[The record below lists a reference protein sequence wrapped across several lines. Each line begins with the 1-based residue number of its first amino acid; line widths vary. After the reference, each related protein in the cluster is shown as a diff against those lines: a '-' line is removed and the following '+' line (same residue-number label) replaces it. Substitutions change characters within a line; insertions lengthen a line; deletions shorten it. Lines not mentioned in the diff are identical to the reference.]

1 MPTIN
6 SAGIGSG
13 LDVNSIVTQLM
24 AIERAPLKRMQS
36 DQKDIQNKLSTYG
49 KLQGMVST
57 MRDAALKLT
66 KPDTWGAVTASSSD
80 ASVVAATAGTSAT
93 AANYSL
99 TVQQLAAS
107 QSIASTAWP
116 ATASVVGSG
125 TLRIELGSWGAG
137 QTTFAANPDKT
148 AVDVTI
154 SPTDTLAQVRD
165 KINAA
170 KAGVMATVVNDASGS
185 RLVMSSTDSGAK
197 NAFRVSATDTD
208 GNNGDAAGL
217 SALTFDPSSALN
229 SMAQTQAATNAL
241 ATVNGLSISSA
252 SNTLST
258 VLEGVTLTLNKI
270 SVSPIN
276 VNIVSDTT
284 SIQKSITDFA
294 SAYNSL
300 NGYLAEQ
307 TKYDAGTKTAGLLQ
321 GDSGTN
327 ALRSMMRQ
335 IIGGT
340 GTAVGSFTRLAQVGL
355 QPQGDGS
362 LLVDSAKLTA
372 ATANLTDL
380 KTLFASK
387 DLVDPKKNGFAT
399 SLQTWGDNI
408 LKFDG
413 SLTTRSDSFKR
424 QIDSNNKSQ
433 DTFNNRLTSIEDR
446 LRKQYTALDT
456 KMASLTA
463 LSSYVTQQFSNNNKP

>member
-1 MPTIN
+1 MTTIN

-24 AIERAPLKRMQS
+24 SIERAPLKRMQS

-49 KLQGMVST
+49 KLQGLVGT

-66 KPDTWGAVTASSSD
+66 KSDTWGAVTASSSD
-80 ASVVAATAGTSAT
+80 SSVITATAGSSAT
-93 AANYSL
+93 AGNYSM

-107 QSIASTAWP
+107 QSIASAAWP

-137 QTTFAANPDKT
+137 QTAFTANPDKI
-148 AVDVTI
+148 AVNVTI
-154 SPTDTLAQVRD
+154 APTDTLAQVRD
-165 KINAA
+165 KVNAA
-170 KAGVMATVVNDASGS
+170 KAGVMATIVSDAAGS
-185 RLVMSSTDSGAK
+185 RLVMSSSDSGEK
-197 NAFRVSATDTD
+197 NAFRVTATDDD
-208 GNNGDAAGL
+208 GNNSDAAGL
-217 SALTFDPSSALN
+217 SALSFDPSTAIN
-229 SMAQTQAATNAL
+229 NMTQTQSAANAL

-258 VLEGVTLTLNKI
+258 VLQGVTLNLNKTSATPI
-270 SVSPIN
+270 SV
-276 VNIVSDTT
+276 NIASDNT

-294 SAYNSL
+294 TAYNSL
-300 NGYLAEQ
+300 NSYLAEQ
-307 TKYDAGTKTAGLLQ
+307 TKYDSATKTAGLLQ

-335 IIGGT
+335 MIGAT
-340 GTAVGSFTRLAQVGL
+340 GTAVSSFTRLAQVGL

-387 DLVDPKKNGFAT
+387 DLIDPKKNGFAT
-399 SLQTWGDNI
+399 SLQTWGDSV

-424 QIDSNNKSQ
+424 QIDTNSKSQ
-433 DTFNNRLTSIEDR
+433 DAFNNRLALIESR
-446 LRKQYTALDT
+446 MRKQYTALDT
-456 KMASLTA
+456 KMATLTA
-463 LSSYVTQQFSNNNKP
+463 LSSYVTQQFSSNKA